1 MVRKTPLMPA
11 RTHNKLKWKNPVRYC
26 ISFHDVTT
34 ASVPSKNVSISISR
48 LRPSSAR
55 LKLIPKLGIHS
66 ALNWLIQFDPTDP
79 TFFSASSHNESERTR
94 FNTRARREIHRQRVF
109 DHCATTHASTPPP
122 IRIMINHSNII
133 RQFVFKLISSHV
145 ILHAQ

>member
-26 ISFHDVTT
+26 ISFHEVTT

-66 ALNWLIQFDPTDP
+66 ALNALIQFDPTDP
-79 TFFSASSHNESERTR
+79 TFVSGFSHNKIERNR
-94 FNTRARREIHRQRVF
+94 FNNTARREIHRQRVL
-109 DHCATTHASTPPP
+109 DHWARIHASTPPP
-122 IRIMINHSNII
+122 IRIMINHTKMIG
-133 RQFVFKLISSHV
+133 QFVLY
-145 ILHAQ
+145 